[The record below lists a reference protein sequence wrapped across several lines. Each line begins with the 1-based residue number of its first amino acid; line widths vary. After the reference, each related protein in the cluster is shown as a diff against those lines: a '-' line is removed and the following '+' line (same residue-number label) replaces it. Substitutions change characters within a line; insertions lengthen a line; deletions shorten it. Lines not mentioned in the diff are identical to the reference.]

1 MTLGALALTLTRWL
15 AQDPEGAQPPELPP
29 PAPPPPVLQT
39 ELPPPAPPPAKVE
52 VLLGVGLAAGGSS
65 WSGDPSGSVGLV
77 IGVRLF
83 RIVTPFVGAR
93 LGYARI
99 DQRLLIPLTFGIT
112 LGAPVPFRGRER
124 AYPYLRAAFVHQ
136 HEESVAAVTDNLA
149 GALLGIGSGIRHRAG
164 GHFGLGCD
172 FTLTRSSRAKL
183 LFGPEVSLMYLTY
196 SAGPSLYGYAG
207 LNLGGSFQ
215 VR

>member
-1 MTLGALALTLTRWL
+1 MTLGALALLL
-15 AQDPEGAQPPELPP
+15 AQDPEAAPPPELPP
-29 PAPPPPVLQT
+29 SLPPPPVVQGA
-39 ELPPPAPPPAKVE
+39 LPQPAPPPAKVE
-52 VLLGVGLAAGGSS
+52 VLLGVGLAAGGST
-65 WSGDPSGSVGLV
+65 WSGDPSGSVGLLL
-77 IGVRLF
+77 GVRLF
-83 RIVTPFVGAR
+83 RIVMPFVGAR
-93 LGYARI
+93 LGYSRV

-112 LGAPVPFRGRER
+112 LGAPVPFRGER

-136 HEESVAAVTDNLA
+136 HEESVAAVADNLA

-172 FTLTRSSRAKL
+172 FTLTRSSRARL

-196 SAGPSLYGYAG
+196 STGPSVYGYAG

-215 VR
+215 VK